1 MEKPDSFYGTP
12 DYIAPEVLSGSPAT
26 EAMDW
31 FSLGVIAYQMVVGVT
46 PFADQTVQ
54 AVFDNILSGTID
66 WPEVGSESDNISA
79 ECKDFLQKMLHPNP
93 QERLGAQGIEAI
105 KNHPFLEGFN
115 WN

>member
-1 MEKPDSFYGTP
+1 M
-12 DYIAPEVLSGSPAT
+12 LSGSPAT

-66 WPEVGSESDNISA
+66 WP
-79 ECKDFLQKMLHPNP
+79 
-93 QERLGAQGIEAI
+93 
-105 KNHPFLEGFN
+105 
-115 WN
+115 